1 MAKKTAKKSAAKP
14 SSAASKAVK
23 KSLSDVK
30 KAQKNLDLKMR
41 KHHQVV
47 SAMFFFG

>member
-1 MAKKTAKKSAAKP
+1 MAKAAKKAAAKP
-14 SSAASKAVK
+14 SPAASKAVK

-30 KAQKNLDLKMR
+30 KAQKNLDLKMK